1 MLYATFA
8 YIFYDM
14 ILRCWILILGLF
26 FSVHSFFAQQIS
38 VLTCGRGDEIY
49 STFGHSAIR
58 VLDTATKTDVV
69 YNYGMFEFEDPNF
82 IPKFINGKLDY
93 MLGKESF
100 ENFIF
105 QYELSKRS
113 VSEQVL
119 NLTPVQKQK
128 LISFLEWNLKD
139 ENKYYR
145 YDFLYDNCATKII
158 QVLEKNCPG
167 IKINF
172 YKDENQK
179 SFRQLIHHYAKN
191 SVPFID
197 WGMDLG
203 IGVRTDKTATEKEYC
218 FLPDYVA
225 KSLDLSKNNEIN
237 QNLVILSQ
245 TILNGSVSKELG
257 FFENTPVLLG
267 WILLFL
273 SFGFAHS
280 DTLASRIYNTAVFIL
295 VGLGGVLL
303 GYEWFFTEHSVTK
316 FNFNMLWL
324 NPLFLIYAFV
334 WNKPS
339 KLQMQLRKFLRTSI
353 FMVLIVHFF
362 VGQNFHFASVLIM
375 IALFVHLKSFHIF
388 SNSRSFIIRS

>member
-1 MLYATFA
+1 MS
-8 YIFYDM
+8 
-14 ILRCWILILGLF
+14 LRILIFALCFLLQIQSI
-26 FSVHSFFAQQIS
+26 FSQQIS
-38 VLTCGRGDEIY
+38 VLTCGRGEEIY

-58 VLDTATKTDVV
+58 VLDTAAKTDVV
-69 YNYGMFEFEDPNF
+69 YNYGMFEFSDPNF

-100 ENFIF
+100 EDFLF
-105 QYELSKRS
+105 QYELSRRS

-119 NLTPVQKQK
+119 NLTPTQKQK
-128 LISFLEWNLKD
+128 LLSFLEWNVKE

-172 YKDENQK
+172 YKDESPK
-179 SFRQLIHHYAKN
+179 SFRQLIHHYARN

-203 IGVRTDKTATEKEYC
+203 IGVRTDKIATEREYC

-225 KSLDLSKNNEIN
+225 KSLDLSKNTEIN

-245 TILNGSVSKELG
+245 PILAGSTNAELG

-273 SFGFAHS
+273 SFGFAHTNS
-280 DTLASRIYNTAVFIL
+280 LPSKIYNTLIFAL
-295 VGLGGVLL
+295 VGLGGILL

-316 FNFNMLWL
+316 FNFNLLWL
-324 NPLFLIYAFV
+324 NPLFLVYAFV
-334 WNKPS
+334 WNRPS
-339 KLQMQLRKFLRTSI
+339 KLQLQLRKFFRLSI
-353 FMVLIVHFF
+353 FLVLIAHF
-362 VGQNFHFASVLIM
+362 VAGQNFHFASVLMM
-375 IALFVHLKSFHIF
+375 IALFVHLKSIHIF

>member
-1 MLYATFA
+1 MLLLLIFSHMSLRIIIFA
-8 YIFYDM
+8 LCFLLQIQSIF
-14 ILRCWILILGLF
+14 
-26 FSVHSFFAQQIS
+26 SQQIS
-38 VLTCGRGDEIY
+38 VLTCGKGEEIY

-58 VLDTATKTDVV
+58 VLDTANKTDVV
-69 YNYGMFEFEDPNF
+69 YNYGMFEFSDPNF

-100 ENFIF
+100 EDFLF

-119 NLTPVQKQK
+119 NLTPTQKQK
-128 LISFLEWNLKD
+128 LLTFLKWNVKE

-172 YKDENQK
+172 YKDESPK
-179 SFRQLIHHYAKN
+179 SFRQLIHLYAKN

-203 IGVRTDKTATEKEYC
+203 IGVRTDKIATEREYC

-225 KSLDLSKNNEIN
+225 KSLDLSKNTEIN

-245 TILNGSVSKELG
+245 PILAGSTNTELG

-267 WILLFL
+267 WVLLFL
-273 SFGFAHS
+273 SFGFAHTDS
-280 DTLASRIYNTAVFIL
+280 LPSKIYNTLIFAL
-295 VGLGGVLL
+295 VGLGGILL

-316 FNFNMLWL
+316 FNFNLLWL
-324 NPLFLIYAFV
+324 NPLFLVYAFV
-334 WNKPS
+334 WNRPS
-339 KLQMQLRKFLRTSI
+339 KLQLQLRKFLRLSI
-353 FMVLIVHFF
+353 FLVLIAYFV
-362 VGQNFHFASVLIM
+362 VGQNFHFASVLMM
-375 IALFVHLKSFHIF
+375 IALFVHLKSIHIF

>member
-1 MLYATFA
+1 MSLRILVFA
-8 YIFYDM
+8 LCVLLQTQSIF
-14 ILRCWILILGLF
+14 
-26 FSVHSFFAQQIS
+26 SQQIS
-38 VLTCGRGDEIY
+38 VLTCGRGEEIY

-58 VLDTATKTDVV
+58 VLDTATKTDMV
-69 YNYGMFEFEDPNF
+69 YNYGMFEFSDPNF

-100 ENFIF
+100 ENFMF

-119 NLTPVQKQK
+119 NLTPTQKQK
-128 LISFLEWNLKD
+128 LLTFLEWNVKE

-172 YKDENQK
+172 YKDESPK
-179 SFRQLIHHYAKN
+179 SFRQLIHLYAKN

-203 IGVRTDKTATEKEYC
+203 IGVRTDKIATEREYC

-245 TILNGSVSKELG
+245 PILNGSASKEIS
-257 FFENTPVLLG
+257 FFENTPLILG
-267 WILLFL
+267 WVLLFL
-273 SFGFAHS
+273 SFGFAHTDS
-280 DTLASRIYNTAVFIL
+280 L
-295 VGLGGVLL
+295 
-303 GYEWFFTEHSVTK
+303 
-316 FNFNMLWL
+316 
-324 NPLFLIYAFV
+324 
-334 WNKPS
+334 PS
-339 KLQMQLRKFLRTSI
+339 KI
-353 FMVLIVHFF
+353 
-362 VGQNFHFASVLIM
+362 
-375 IALFVHLKSFHIF
+375 
-388 SNSRSFIIRS
+388 